1 MKEAWREP
9 LQKLRGVK
17 VLFDEP
23 MDLHTSIGVGG
34 RADALVYPES
44 AEALQEVVTTL
55 TAREVAFVP
64 VGNCTNLIVRDGG
77 FRGAI
82 VALKHLRMLS
92 LSARDGTEAVV
103 YAEAGCSLSELVTF
117 AVKESLTGMEFCA
130 GIPGSVGGAV
140 RMNAGA
146 YGSEM
151 KDILSRVSM
160 INGHGRVRILERAAL
175 RFSYRNLE
183 LPGGSLITG
192 ADFRLIADD
201 RKKIEE
207 RVSEILKTRW
217 SKHPLQY
224 RNAGSIFKNPPG
236 MPAGRIIDEAGLK
249 GLRVGDAEVS
259 TQHGNFIVNRG
270 RATAKDILLLVELVR
285 QRVFEARGL
294 ALEMEVKVIGENE

>member
-1 MKEAWREP
+1 MREKWREQ
-9 LQKLRGVK
+9 LHKLRGVK

-23 MDLHTSIGVGG
+23 MHLHTSIGVGG
-34 RADALVYPES
+34 RVDALIYPES
-44 AEALQEVVTTL
+44 AEVLREVVTTL
-55 TAREVAFVP
+55 TAREVTFVP

-82 VALKHLRMLS
+82 VALKHLRTLS
-92 LSARDGTEAVV
+92 LSARDGKDAVI
-103 YAEAGCSLSELVTF
+103 YAEAGLSLSELVTF
-117 AVKESLTGMEFCA
+117 AVQASLTGMEFCA

-160 INGHGRVRILERAAL
+160 INGQGRVRFLERAAL

-192 ADFRLIADD
+192 ADFRLVEGD
-201 RKKIEE
+201 RKTIED
-207 RVSEILKTRW
+207 RVADILKTRW

-236 MPAGRIIDEAGLK
+236 MPAGQIIDEAGLK

-285 QRVFEARGL
+285 QRVFEARGVS
-294 ALEMEVKVIGENE
+294 LEMEVKVIGDNE

>member
-44 AEALQEVVTTL
+44 VDALQEVVTTL
-55 TAREVAFVP
+55 TACEVAFVP

-82 VALKHLRMLS
+82 VALKHLRTLS
-92 LSARDGTEAVV
+92 LSVRDEKEAVI

-117 AVKESLTGMEFCA
+117 AAKESLTGMEFCA

-146 YGSEM
+146 YGSEI

-160 INGHGRVRILERAAL
+160 INGHGRVRSLERAAL
-175 RFSYRNLE
+175 HFSYRNLE
-183 LPGGSLITG
+183 LPGGSLITA
-192 ADFRLIADD
+192 ADFRLAEGD
-201 RKKIEE
+201 RRKIEK
-207 RVSEILKTRW
+207 RVSEILTTRW
-217 SKHPLQY
+217 SKHPLQH

-285 QRVFEARGL
+285 QRVFAARGVS
-294 ALEMEVKVIGENE
+294 LEMEVKVIGENE